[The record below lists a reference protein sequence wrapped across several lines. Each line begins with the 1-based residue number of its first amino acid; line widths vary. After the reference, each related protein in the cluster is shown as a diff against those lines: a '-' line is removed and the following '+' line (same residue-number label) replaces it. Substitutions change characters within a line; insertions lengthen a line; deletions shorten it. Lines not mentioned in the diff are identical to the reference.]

1 MKKNTVIISV
11 IVLIALIIS
20 AIVYVVIQNNR
31 EKSDTSEIN
40 RNANLADITFNDD
53 KINIYFFWGN
63 GCEHCKELFAYFED
77 NYEEISKYANIYA
90 YEVWYNK
97 GNGEIMDALADELGD
112 NIGRTV
118 PYYIIGDK
126 SFSGYNSSK
135 NSEIKETIINKYENR
150 DSIKDFSEIIANL
163 KKE

>member
-1 MKKNTVIISV
+1 M
-11 IVLIALIIS
+11 
-20 AIVYVVIQNNR
+20 
-31 EKSDTSEIN
+31 
-40 RNANLADITFNDD
+40 
-53 KINIYFFWGN
+53 
-63 GCEHCKELFAYFED
+63 
-77 NYEEISKYANIYA
+77 
-90 YEVWYNK
+90 WYNK
-97 GNGEIMDALADELGD
+97 ENGEIMDALADELGD

-150 DSIKDFSEIIANL
+150 DNIKDFSEIIANL

>member
-53 KINIYFFWGN
+53 KINIYFFWG
-63 GCEHCKELFAYFED
+63 
-77 NYEEISKYANIYA
+77 
-90 YEVWYNK
+90 
-97 GNGEIMDALADELGD
+97 
-112 NIGRTV
+112 
-118 PYYIIGDK
+118 
-126 SFSGYNSSK
+126 
-135 NSEIKETIINKYENR
+135 
-150 DSIKDFSEIIANL
+150 
-163 KKE
+163 